1 MPPIDPL
8 FSIVSGLLYGFSL
21 AVPPGP
27 MNALIA
33 SRSLSSYR
41 EGFLTGL
48 GAMTADLIFMIL
60 TYTAYGFMRSL
71 PLEPIYLIGGTYM
84 IILAA
89 LILRSRESNPSKPA
103 SVERSSLVLSFISAL
118 ALGITNPYQI
128 LWWLS
133 AGLSF
138 MDLFGAASILGLFIA
153 ILIWI
158 TSFPLAIRAG
168 YTYGKGVAALAIKI
182 FSISVMLIFASI
194 MIYRGFSIII
204 SGG

>member
-1 MPPIDPL
+1 MPSPDPL
-8 FSIVSGLLYGFSL
+8 FGLLSGLLYGFSL

-60 TYTAYGFMRSL
+60 TYTAYGFVKSL
-71 PLEPIYLIGGTYM
+71 PLEPVYIAGGSYM
-84 IILAA
+84 AILAIM
-89 LILRSRESNPSKPA
+89 ILRARID
-103 SVERSSLVLSFISAL
+103 RSTKDQEGRRRGGGSAVAFATAL

-158 TSFPLAIRAG
+158 SMFPLAIRAG
-168 YTYGKGVAALAIKI
+168 YIYGGGAVGLAVKI
-182 FSISVMLIFASI
+182 FSASVMLIFAI
-194 MIYRGFSIII
+194 LMLYRGVH
-204 SGG
+204 G